1 MLSIVHLERF
11 GHMYPV
17 STATTI
23 PVPAGYLESNCRG
36 GRDDSSASDEGDR
49 ERDTVTFFLGG
60 CPSTSN
66 LQMSAL
72 NTLNTGII
80 APSTAASY
88 GTSATG
94 TTAGYGPGN
103 TNSITNTTTSSS
115 GSYPS
120 LSNYSVPAPPV
131 GIYPALPSSS
141 SLYGVSNACAA
152 FQSISREQSVG
163 DSAQSLLGDE
173 CLVSSS
179 SPATIDRSTVLP
191 RGKKAP
197 AKLPQVV
204 PSTVGKAPMPP
215 PRKTLSSQSLFQ
227 MARADSTD
235 LVTLESPTVPVPP
248 SASTVSTPAS
258 FAPVG
263 TAGPVGYHQQLPQH
277 QQYLQHQQQLQQ
289 RFVDGKVPQQ
299 QPQQHQQ
306 HGKDVFQPARR
317 NGGGGQKS
325 APMAV
330 GDTVAPVGGSALQQP
345 DDTGSTDS
353 SIFDEDVKKRP
364 RKLFSFGKR
373 FAKSKK
379 QQ

>member
-1 MLSIVHLERF
+1 
-11 GHMYPV
+11 
-17 STATTI
+17 
-23 PVPAGYLESNCRG
+23 
-36 GRDDSSASDEGDR
+36 
-49 ERDTVTFFLGG
+49 
-60 CPSTSN
+60 
-66 LQMSAL
+66 MSAL

-88 GTSATG
+88 NSSATG
-94 TTAGYGPGN
+94 GTLSGYGPAN
-103 TNSITNTTTSSS
+103 TNSNSFTNTTTSSS
-115 GSYPS
+115 GGYPS
-120 LSNYSVPAPPV
+120 LSNYSVPAPPSGV
-131 GIYPALPSSS
+131 HPTLPFSSS
-141 SLYGVSNACAA
+141 TGVA
-152 FQSISREQSVG
+152 FPSISHEHSVG
-163 DSAQSLLGDE
+163 DSAQSLFGE
-173 CLVSSS
+173 EYQVSSS
-179 SPATIDRSTVLP
+179 SPATIDRSVLP

-204 PSTVGKAPMPP
+204 PSAVGKAPMPP

-235 LVTLESPTVPVPP
+235 LVTLESPTVPAPP

-263 TAGPVGYHQQLPQH
+263 ATAGLVGFNQQQLPQH
-277 QQYLQHQQQLQQ
+277 QQYIQHQQQLQQ
-289 RFVDGKVPQQ
+289 RFIDGKVSQ

-306 HGKDVFQPARR
+306 HGKDVLQDARR
-317 NGGGGQKS
+317 IGGGDQKS
-325 APMAV
+325 TTVAF
-330 GDTVAPVGGSALQQP
+330 GDAVAPVTSTALHQP
-345 DDTGSTDS
+345 DDAGSTDS